1 MTDRSRLSDTDW
13 SRIQSLLSATKGIR
27 LTRTLGCRRFVEAV
41 LWILRSG
48 AQWRMLPRC
57 LGSWNSVFKRFA
69 RWCRLGIWDRLH
81 SVLARDADLQHVC
94 IDSSVVRAHACAA
107 GAASS
112 TATQEALGRSRGGFS
127 SKIHVLTDALGLPIR
142 FIVTEG
148 QAADISQA
156 IPLMAGIATSAL
168 LADKGYDAN
177 PLLAWLKERQIQAVI
192 PARRNRIEQRS
203 CDWHLYKERHV
214 IECLFGKLKHYRRIT
229 TRYEKRASH
238 FKGMLAFAAV
248 LLWLR

>member
-1 MTDRSRLSDTDW
+1 MSRRCSGYY
-13 SRIQSLLSATKGIR
+13 A
-27 LTRTLGCRRFVEAV
+27 
-41 LWILRSG
+41 G

-57 LGSWNSVFKRFA
+57 LGSWNSVFKRFT
-69 RWCRLGIWDRLH
+69 RWCRLGVWDRLH

-112 TATQEALGRSRGGFS
+112 TAAQEALGRSRGGLS
-127 SKIHVLTDALGLPIR
+127 SKIPVLTDALGLPIR
-142 FIVTEG
+142 FILTEG

-177 PLLAWLKERQIQAVI
+177 QLLAWLKERQIQAVI
-192 PARRNRIEQRS
+192 PVRRNRIEQRS
-203 CDWHLYKERHV
+203 CDGHLYKERHV